1 MRSVLSEDERDRIR
15 EEIVLR
21 HECEMEMRR
30 KKNRQILPWLLG
42 FLVVLTALACLS
54 GRPW

>member
-21 HECEMEMRR
+21 DECEMEMRR
-30 KKNRQILPWLLG
+30 NKNRQILPWLLG
-42 FLVVLTALACLS
+42 FLIVLTALASLS
-54 GRPW
+54 GKPW

>member
-42 FLVVLTALACLS
+42 FLIVLTALACFS
-54 GRPW
+54 GSPW

>member
-42 FLVVLTALACLS
+42 FLIIVTALAFLS
-54 GRPW
+54 GRPL

>member
-15 EEIVLR
+15 EEIALR
-21 HECEMEMRR
+21 HECEMAMRR

-42 FLVVLTALACLS
+42 FLIVLTALACLS